1 MAVSSKM
8 MEALR
13 KWKKAYINESEWVS
27 EKIPSLELP
36 SSIASEVAR
45 LVTVESEVNLSGS
58 AKADYI
64 SSCLEQY
71 TSNKKNIIETACS
84 IGGMYFK
91 PFFDGDEVLIDFVYQ
106 DEAIPFRFDGKGNVT
121 GVIFPTFL
129 FKNNKRYT
137 KLEIHDFQKDK
148 YIIENRAFVSK
159 EKDITDLFVGDP
171 GHEISLTDVEEWQ
184 NIEPKIQVNGTEHP
198 FYSYFRVPLANNI
211 DRKSPLGVSV
221 YARALKD
228 IKKADIQMSRLDWEF
243 ESKETA
249 IELDE
254 DYLQRDVYGQTFL
267 PKGKERM
274 FRTYQ
279 SQGSFDKEKLFEHFS
294 PEIRDQSFIN
304 GLNKYL
310 QQIEFKCGLAYGT
323 LSDPQQV
330 DKTAEEIKTSKQRSY
345 QLISDIQGS
354 LENALRGLIN
364 SIDDICIANGLFDG
378 GEINVAFT
386 WDDSI
391 IIDAAKEKQ
400 QDIQDINTGVL
411 NKYEYRMKWYG
422 EDEETAKAKIA
433 EMNSSRPGITSAFM
447 RDDVGEE

>member
-1 MAVSSKM
+1 
-8 MEALR
+8 
-13 KWKKAYINESEWVS
+13 
-27 EKIPSLELP
+27 
-36 SSIASEVAR
+36 
-45 LVTVESEVNLSGS
+45 
-58 AKADYI
+58 
-64 SSCLEQY
+64 
-71 TSNKKNIIETACS
+71 
-84 IGGMYFK
+84 
-91 PFFDGDEVLIDFVYQ
+91 
-106 DEAIPFRFDGKGNVT
+106 
-121 GVIFPTFL
+121 
-129 FKNNKRYT
+129 
-137 KLEIHDFQKDK
+137 
-148 YIIENRAFVSK
+148 
-159 EKDITDLFVGDP
+159 
-171 GHEISLTDVEEWQ
+171 
-184 NIEPKIQVNGTEHP
+184 
-198 FYSYFRVPLANNI
+198 
-211 DRKSPLGVSV
+211 
-221 YARALKD
+221 
-228 IKKADIQMSRLDWEF
+228 
-243 ESKETA
+243 
-249 IELDE
+249 
-254 DYLQRDVYGQTFL
+254 
-267 PKGKERM
+267 M

-279 SQGSFDKEKLFEHFS
+279 SQDGFDKEKLFEHFS

-364 SIDDICIANGLFDG
+364 SIDDLCIANGLFDG

-400 QDIQDINTGVL
+400 QDIQDINTGIL